1 MHQET
6 EYNTSMTYAQYQAA
20 VEAQMELSNL
30 SIKSGSALERDL
42 QWVNSL
48 VSRWHLA
55 IEDLNQE
62 MPLQDEAEIERFE
75 ARFMTGDWSELRS
88 I

>member
-1 MHQET
+1 
-6 EYNTSMTYAQYQAA
+6 MTYTQYQAA

-30 SIKSGSALERDL
+30 SIEPGSALERDL

-48 VSRWHLA
+48 VSQWHLA
-55 IEDLNQE
+55 IEDHNQE
-62 MPLQDEAEIERFE
+62 MPLEGEAEIARFE
-75 ARFMTGDWSELRS
+75 ERFMTGPDWCELRS